1 MHGKHN
7 DQLLRE
13 YFGESLAIDEI
24 QRMGSEKEALYREL
38 IQEDLEQQLLPGV
51 RQFLSKHQEMPKAV
65 ASNAEEA
72 NVSFVLDRAGLRQHF
87 LYAVDG
93 QQVEFGK
100 PNPEV
105 YLKTAKLLQ
114 VDPNKCIVFEDSQTG
129 IDAAV
134 SAGMKVVAINSHR
147 TTLIGQAIEADH
159 FLDTRLQEWLAQQL

>member
-1 MHGKHN
+1 MLTVV
-7 DQLLRE
+7 D
-13 YFGESLAIDEI
+13 
-24 QRMGSEKEALYREL
+24 
-38 IQEDLEQQLLPGV
+38 
-51 RQFLSKHQEMPKAV
+51 
-65 ASNAEEA
+65 
-72 NVSFVLDRAGLRQHF
+72 
-87 LYAVDG
+87 AVDG